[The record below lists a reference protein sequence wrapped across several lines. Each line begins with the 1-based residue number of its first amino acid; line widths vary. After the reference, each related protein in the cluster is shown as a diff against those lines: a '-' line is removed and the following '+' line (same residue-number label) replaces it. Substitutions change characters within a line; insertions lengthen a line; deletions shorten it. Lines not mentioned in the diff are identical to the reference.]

1 MKRRLRRLY
10 IGLGIAGVVSAA
22 VGGAAWWWRFRSV
35 QSLPIRKL
43 ALTPA
48 ILRPTVIRI
57 AQRQLLALGYPLQ
70 PTGAMDDA
78 TRRAL
83 AAFSEQRADAIQAQ
97 LRAANDPTEQAILTV
112 LDRAYR
118 SRLGR

>member
-22 VGGAAWWWRFRSV
+22 VGGATWWWRFRSV

-48 ILRPTVIRI
+48 ILRTTVIRI
-57 AQRQLLALGYPLQ
+57 AQRQLVAMGWPVE
-70 PTGAMDDA
+70 PSGTMDDA

-83 AAFSEQRADAIQAQ
+83 AEFSLERGEAIQAQ
-97 LRAANDPTEQAILTV
+97 IIAGGPSQQAILTV

-118 SRLGR
+118 SRLAR